1 MEGTYSSK
9 LNLLLIR
16 CRLHIGDYSMQ
27 LLIAP
32 TLSAEDHGSRSV
44 PGAPCS
50 SQGQALDAR
59 FRAREEFPVRWI
71 SADASFEA
79 SPCPEEPPQAA
90 SRRGEAP
97 QDEEPSL
104 LPSWA
109 HLMLS
114 VCEFIEMRS

>member
-1 MEGTYSSK
+1 MEETYNPK

-16 CRLHIGDYSMQ
+16 CRLHIGDYSTQ

-79 SPCPEEPPQAA
+79 SL
-90 SRRGEAP
+90 REAP
-97 QDEEPSL
+97 QDEESSL

-109 HLMLS
+109 HLMLR
-114 VCEFIEMRS
+114 VCEFIAMRS